1 MAAAARQEID
11 LGPIDPLDCQRY
23 AAHVGVA
30 MLSFD
35 ELSELSPESKRQLL
49 QVDSESWSGMTIKE
63 GNVTAILVNPTH
75 AIERQRSTV
84 THEISHVLLKHVPTR
99 VDFGPG
105 GILLVSEYAED
116 DEDEAD
122 WLAGA
127 LLLPRVALASC
138 RARGMTNAQIALHYG
153 TSTQLS
159 DWRIR
164 MTGIDVQRR
173 RAAGR

>member
-1 MAAAARQEID
+1 MAAAARQEIA
-11 LGPIDPLDCQRY
+11 LGPIDPLDCGRY
-23 AAHVGVA
+23 AAHIGIA
-30 MLSFD
+30 MLNFD
-35 ELSELSPESKRQLL
+35 ELTALSPESKRQLL
-49 QVDSESWSGMTIKE
+49 QADSDSWSGMTIKE
-63 GNVTAILVNPTH
+63 GSVTAVLLNPTH
-75 AIERQRSTV
+75 AIERQRNTLM
-84 THEISHVLLKHVPTR
+84 HEASHILLKHVPTR

-105 GILLVSEYAED
+105 GILLVSEYAEE

-127 LLLPRVALASC
+127 LLLPRTALASC
-138 RARGMTNAQIALHYG
+138 RDHSMTNAQIAQRYC